1 MSHNTLHKITV
12 ELTKAEARAA
22 LSAFRETLN
31 QTSEE
36 EQIGIFGH
44 TQSAIAAYRALAKI
58 EAALYPL
65 RPEGVL
71 INSSEKSEIAAI
83 FREE

>member
-1 MSHNTLHKITV
+1 MNEIITV

-22 LSAFRETLN
+22 LKAFRETLN

-44 TQSAIAAYRALAKI
+44 TQSVIAAYRALAKI

-65 RPEGVL
+65 VPNVVHV
-71 INSSEKSEIAAI
+71 NSGEKSE
-83 FREE
+83 RSQS